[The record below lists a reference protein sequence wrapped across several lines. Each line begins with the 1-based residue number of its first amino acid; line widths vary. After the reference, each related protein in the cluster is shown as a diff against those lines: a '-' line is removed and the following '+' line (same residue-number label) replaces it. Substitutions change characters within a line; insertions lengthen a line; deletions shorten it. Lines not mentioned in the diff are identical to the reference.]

1 MPTPIGPR
9 LPNVR
14 ESVTNAVETVANS
27 TAVQSVG
34 DAATYVAEK
43 VDQFDTAAAAAARAA
58 RTRAGARVVGAV
70 SGAIVERLRPGSFEA
85 AGNALLSGAQRMGL
99 SPGVLQGA
107 QNVAGAALH
116 GAGIAAIG
124 YDAVRSFTDT
134 KADFGS
140 RTAQA
145 GAALAVGAATFI
157 PGVGTGIV
165 IADVVTGGGVTG
177 GVKGLVALGDA
188 ALTGDRDALNSWGE
202 QARNGDMGW
211 LIKAAANNETVA
223 NATGRAAEAVISGVS
238 NARQAVGTA
247 ARATTRAVS
256 NAAAT
261 VSNVASNAHRAVTN
275 AIANPRQ
282 AATAVANTARN
293 VVNNTTAAVTNA
305 AANARSAVSSAFSSG
320 WRALTSW

>member
-1 MPTPIGPR
+1 MPTSIGPR

-27 TAVQSVG
+27 QPVQTIG

-58 RTRAGARVVGAV
+58 RTRAGTRLVGAV

-99 SPGVLQGA
+99 NPGVLRGA

-211 LIKAAANNETVA
+211 LIKAAANNKTIA
-223 NATGRAAEAVISGVS
+223 NATGHVAEAVISGVGT
-238 NARQAVGTA
+238 ARRAVG
-247 ARATTRAVS
+247 
-256 NAAAT
+256 
-261 VSNVASNAHRAVTN
+261 N

-282 AATAVANTARN
+282 AATNVANAM
-293 VVNNTTAAVTNA
+293 TNA
-305 AANARSAVSSAFSSG
+305 ATSARNAVSSAFSSG